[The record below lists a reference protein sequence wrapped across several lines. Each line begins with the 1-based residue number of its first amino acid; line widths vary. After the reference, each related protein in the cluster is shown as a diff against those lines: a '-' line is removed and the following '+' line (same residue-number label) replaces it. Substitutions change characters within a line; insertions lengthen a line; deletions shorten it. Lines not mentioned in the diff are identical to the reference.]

1 MTSGTRRIVSAAK
14 TQEHEMVGNFFGGS
28 LKVSP
33 RDVPAAQFD
42 PRETGSPKLAV
53 LAGGCFW
60 CVEAVYRELDGVLSV
75 TSGYAGG
82 SAETA
87 DYKTVC
93 TGQTEHAEVIQIAYD
108 PARTS
113 FGKLLK
119 IFFAVA
125 HDPTQLNRQGNDVG
139 TQYRS
144 AIFYADD
151 TQKQVAEAYIAQ
163 LDAAGV
169 YSAKIVTR
177 LEPLAAFFEAEA
189 YHQNYAELHP
199 DQPYIAAVA
208 LPKVDKLR
216 AYFGEELKG

>member
-1 MTSGTRRIVSAAK
+1 MIGSL
-14 TQEHEMVGNFFGGS
+14 FGGS
-28 LKVSP
+28 LKI
-33 RDVPAAQFD
+33 
-42 PRETGSPKLAV
+42 SPKDFPEPAYDAPLAAAPGRELAV

-60 CVEAVYRELDGVLSV
+60 CVEAVYRELDGVLAV
-75 TSGYAGG
+75 VSGYSGG

-93 TGQTEHAEVIQIAYD
+93 SGSTEHAEVVQIAYD
-108 PARTS
+108 PARLS
-113 FGKLLK
+113 FGRLLR
-119 IFFAVA
+119 IFFSVA

-144 AIFYADD
+144 AVFYANEEQKLV
-151 TQKQVAEAYIAQ
+151 TQRYIQQ
-163 LDAAGV
+163 LDAAKVFGRP
-169 YSAKIVTR
+169 IVTR
-177 LEPLAAFFEAEA
+177 LEPLEQFFEAEG

-216 AYFGEELKG
+216 EYFGDSLKK

>member
-1 MTSGTRRIVSAAK
+1 
-14 TQEHEMVGNFFGGS
+14 MVGSFFGGS

-33 RDVPAAQFD
+33 KDVPAAEYD
-42 PRETGSPKLAV
+42 PPEGAGERLAV

-60 CVEAVYRELDGVLSV
+60 CVEAVYKELDGVLAV

-82 SAETA
+82 TAETA

-93 TGQTEHAEVIQIAYD
+93 TGQTEHAEVIQVRYD
-108 PARTS
+108 PSRTS

-125 HDPTQLNRQGNDVG
+125 HDPTQLNRQGNDIG

-144 AIFYADD
+144 AIFYADEQ
-151 TQKQVAEAYIAQ
+151 QKAVAERYIAQ
-163 LDAAGV
+163 LDAADV
-169 YSAKIVTR
+169 FKSKIVTR
-177 LEPLAAFFEAEA
+177 LEPLQDFFVAEA

-216 AYFGEELKG
+216 AYFGDQLKR

>member
-1 MTSGTRRIVSAAK
+1 MIKLFPGSDGLRI
-14 TQEHEMVGNFFGGS
+14 
-28 LKVSP
+28 SP
-33 RDVPAAQFD
+33 REFPDPAYD
-42 PRETGSPKLAV
+42 PSSNPSAGPQLAV

-60 CVEAVYRELDGVLSV
+60 CVEAVYRELDGVLDV
-75 TSGYAGG
+75 VSGYSGG
-82 SAETA
+82 TQETA

-93 TGQTEHAEVIQIAYD
+93 TGRTDHAEVVQIRFD
-108 PARTS
+108 PARTT

-119 IFFAVA
+119 IFFSIA

-151 TQKQVAEAYIAQ
+151 GQKQIAERYIRQLNEAQ
-163 LDAAGV
+163 IFG
-169 YSAKIVTR
+169 SPIVTR

-199 DQPYIAAVA
+199 DQPYIAAIA
-208 LPKVDKLR
+208 APKVDKLR
-216 AYFGEELKG
+216 AYFGDSLKKS